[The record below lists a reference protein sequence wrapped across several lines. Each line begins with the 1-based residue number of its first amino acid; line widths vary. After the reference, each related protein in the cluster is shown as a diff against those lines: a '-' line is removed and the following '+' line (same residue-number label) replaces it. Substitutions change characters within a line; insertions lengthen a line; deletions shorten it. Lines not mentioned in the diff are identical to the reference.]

1 MRDTLAWLLDHANV
15 IHQCGPGRHRGP
27 VRALGAVARTMRGGL
42 SPRAYV
48 GAELPD
54 VLALADVVISRNG
67 TGTITELTALGKRST
82 WRPTAPP

>member
-1 MRDTLAWLLDHANV
+1 MPHSTRRSCPHNARRAITS
-15 IHQCGPGRHRGP
+15 R
-27 VRALGAVARTMRGGL
+27 VRRR
-42 SPRAYV
+42 RA
-48 GAELPD
+48 PD